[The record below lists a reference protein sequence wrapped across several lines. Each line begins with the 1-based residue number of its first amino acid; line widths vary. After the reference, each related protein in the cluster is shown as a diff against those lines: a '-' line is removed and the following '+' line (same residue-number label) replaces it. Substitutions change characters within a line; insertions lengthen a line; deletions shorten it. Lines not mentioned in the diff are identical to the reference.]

1 MGEQISESKVESPP
15 KASTKRNWKGFVVR
29 IVGSLL
35 VLALLFSFLPRDKLV
50 QALDAF
56 SVELWMAGV
65 ACYLCLHLIGV
76 AKWRMLI
83 NAAGGG
89 LSFSQA
95 VRCYYYGLFGN
106 TFLPSVVG
114 GDIIRAGL
122 AFRLTHSKS
131 AVVMGS
137 LVDRT
142 IDSLGLA
149 LVAGIGA
156 LLIPMSLDDGS
167 RSIFWGF
174 AAVLALAAVLLT
186 VAILA
191 LPVRRLTLKWRRRL
205 VKVRKSARLL
215 IQRPYKV
222 LVALLAVVVLQTS
235 QVVMNCWLG
244 RLALMANASFLTW
257 LFIWPVAKLSAMAP
271 LTQGGIGVREA
282 VQGTLFV
289 PFGVSMEKAVATGLM
304 FQAIIICGNLLGGL
318 LAMVLG
324 RVSLKLPSSSH
335 MNANVAYRWAVY
347 GSFAM
352 GLILFFVANT
362 LMLALGSGSVGE
374 QWTQWMACLPG
385 YDISFAGSAVGLVYG
400 LMFGYCLGWVGFH
413 LMSRFNSTSNV
424 KG

>member
-1 MGEQISESKVESPP
+1 MREKVSRSKVESSQQ
-15 KASTKRNWKGFVVR
+15 ASAKRNWKGFVVR
-29 IVGSLL
+29 IIGSML
-35 VLALLFSFLPRDKLV
+35 VLALLFFFLPRESLV

-65 ACYLCLHLIGV
+65 ACYLCLHLIGA

-89 LSFSQA
+89 LSFTQA
-95 VRCYYYGLFGN
+95 ARCYYYGLFGN

-131 AVVMGS
+131 AVVLGS

-156 LLIPMSLDDGS
+156 LLIPMSLDEGS

-174 AAVLALAAVLLT
+174 AAVVAVAAVLLT
-186 VAILA
+186 TVMLT
-191 LPVRRLTLKWRRRL
+191 LPVRRLTFKWRRRL
-205 VKVRKSARLL
+205 VQIRRSARLL
-215 IQRPYKV
+215 AQRPHKV
-222 LVALLAVVVLQTS
+222 LVALLAVVILQTT

-244 RLALMANASFLTW
+244 RLALMVNASFLTW

-289 PFGVSMEKAVATGLM
+289 PFGISMEKAVAAGLM

-318 LAMVLG
+318 LAIMLG
-324 RVSLKLPSSSH
+324 RVSSRLPKSSKMSGE
-335 MNANVAYRWAVY
+335 AVSRWAFY
-347 GSFAM
+347 GALIM

-362 LMLALGSGSVGE
+362 LMLAWGSGSVGVH
-374 QWTQWMACLPG
+374 WTQWMAWLPG
-385 YDISFAGSAVGLVYG
+385 YGVSFAGSVAGLVYG
-400 LMFGYCLGWVGFH
+400 LLFGYCLGRLGFY
-413 LMSRFNSTSNV
+413 LMSRFNGALNE